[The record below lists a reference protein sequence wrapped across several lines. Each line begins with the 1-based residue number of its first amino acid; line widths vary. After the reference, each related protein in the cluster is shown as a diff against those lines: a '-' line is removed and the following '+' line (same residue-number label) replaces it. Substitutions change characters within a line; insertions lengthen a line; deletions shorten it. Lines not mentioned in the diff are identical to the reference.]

1 MSEDN
6 LLPQSLITPSTILT
20 SHKSNPNL
28 PQQINIPQQH
38 ASQTTIQ
45 HTTCNNNN
53 IQQIK
58 RAVSNEVNNKLY
70 SSKSQ

>member
-1 MSEDN
+1 MTKIIFVIYHNQISNYMDDKRSS
-6 LLPQSLITPSTILT
+6 QSSD
-20 SHKSNPNL
+20 
-28 PQQINIPQQH
+28 
-38 ASQTTIQ
+38 
-45 HTTCNNNN
+45 NNN